1 MQCMASSNNLRNL
14 TATALLASAACNAT
28 PAPSRNLPLAP
39 AVAGGAPNDAI
50 PDPGPAADSI
60 ARAAPSTP
68 GVHIVELFTSQGC
81 SSCPPADAV
90 LAKLAQR
97 DDVVALAFHV
107 DYWNYLGWADPFSSA
122 DWTDRQQTY
131 AAVLDHRVYTPQL
144 VVDGRVG
151 MVGSNR
157 LAVDAA
163 LAAAPRPA
171 QLAATARW
179 QRNHVELTVTAPANA
194 SVWLAFYDRSITT
207 DVMRGENAGATLGTT
222 NPVRQ
227 LRRVAQPGQT
237 ITTAIPIPDSCQACN
252 AVAFSQPAAN
262 DGNGAGAIEAA
273 INLPAPAKP
282 PR

>member
-1 MQCMASSNNLRNL
+1 MQCMARSNNLRNL

-39 AVAGGAPNDAI
+39 AVASGAPNDAI

-90 LAKLAQR
+90 LAELAQR
-97 DDVVALAFHV
+97 ADVVALAFHV

-122 DWTDRQQTY
+122 EWTNRQQAY
-131 AAVLDHRVYTPQL
+131 AAKIDHRVYTPQL

-151 MVGSNR
+151 MVGSNHI
-157 LAVDAA
+157 LADNTLAGSQRPA
-163 LAAAPRPA
+163 LLAAAA
-171 QLAATARW
+171 VWKHNQLQLA
-179 QRNHVELTVTAPANA
+179 VTAPANA
-194 SVWLAFYDRSITT
+194 AVWLAFYDRSITT
-207 DVMRGENAGATLGTT
+207 AVPRGENAGATLRTT
-222 NPVRQ
+222 NPVRE
-227 LRRVAQPGQT
+227 LRLVAQPGQRVTADFT
-237 ITTAIPIPDSCQACN
+237 IPQVCQACN
-252 AVAFSQPAAN
+252 AVAFSQAIIN
-262 DGNGAGAIEAA
+262 EGTGAGAIEAA
-273 INLPAPAKP
+273 INLPAPAKL